1 MDTYDDLRTWAHR
14 ARELVHERRDRA
26 ASAFIPRSTPAYTG
40 RRLEARDK
48 REGLLDRLR
57 SVQYQIRMLRQLR
70 LLPLGLASLVASVVA
85 GAGAGADADAGS
97 RGQVVAQETAR
108 TQVYLAGRYCKTQP
122 TGPCSIVDG
131 ISYDR
136 HDIFGDDDP
145 YNPKVAALYNKTT
158 DHTGAECCGWCSGYA
173 NCTAWT
179 ICVGC
184 KAPFTD
190 RCYLKTSTA
199 GKISHAGSISGLRSG
214 TPRPPAPPPP
224 ADEANCIP
232 WSTDPHNTMGAGFYW
247 SANTCSMLTTKN
259 DTLVACARQES
270 ASPSLH

>member
-14 ARELVHERRDRA
+14 ASWSKKAKTSGPRA
-26 ASAFIPRSTPAYTG
+26 ARAAFIRAIY
-40 RRLEARDK
+40 RRLEARDH

-57 SVQYQIRMLRQLR
+57 SVQCQILRMLRQLR
-70 LLPLGLASLVASVVA
+70 LLLLGLASVVASVVA

-108 TQVYLAGRYCKTQP
+108 TQVYLAGRYCKTPP

-259 DTLVACARQES
+259 DTLIACARQES